1 MQDCLCG
8 VNNLKRQVLRKISV
22 LLLVMTLSFG
32 FTGCRNVVTNEKKQL
47 YRAICDPNI
56 QGVKEAVKNNKSI
69 VNKKMKVFGQA
80 KPLELAVREI
90 ETEKVQ
96 VEICSEL
103 IEAGAVTIDGCVQ
116 AVGSDGTLLGYVITV
131 TPHNGYSGDITFS
144 LGVQL
149 DGTLNGYS
157 ITSISETAGLG
168 MKAQEEAFYS
178 QFENKKVE
186 TFTVTKTGST
196 DDSQIDAISG
206 ATITSSA
213 VTDGVNAGLAYYR
226 DLLQTTGG
234 ELLNE

>member
-8 VNNLKRQVLRKISV
+8 VNNLKRQVFRKISV

-103 IEAGAVTIDGCVQ
+103 IEAGA
-116 AVGSDGTLLGYVITV
+116 
-131 TPHNGYSGDITFS
+131 DINEM
-144 LGVQL
+144 GL
-149 DGTLNGYS
+149 DGSTNLCWALDNERIHLAEKLIDEGADVNQKD
-157 ITSISETAGLG
+157 EEGLTPLRSVLR
-168 MKAQEEAFYS
+168 AVT
-178 QFENKKVE
+178 FENHDTQKQMTEKLL
-186 TFTVTKTGST
+186 KAGAKP
-196 DDSQIDAISG
+196 DGKLISYLLSDKNSNWG
-206 ATITSSA
+206 MQ
-213 VTDGVNAGLAYYR
+213 YYFIPR
-226 DLLQTTGG
+226 IMK
-234 ELLNE
+234 